1 MPFSHIHLA
10 MLFKVVNATL
20 LTKVLL
26 TNPAPAILGAIL
38 ALMLPLAANAEPDP
52 IFLPHLSDIAELV
65 PPGFPLRLPTQVR
78 FSRYA
83 SFDPSKLIVKS
94 FGSRT
99 PLSLNVSLFSCDK
112 GPEGCF
118 VGSVTTERASSSS
131 ARAELDRLRKSGYPV
146 TLRRDIRAY
155 VIDGFAKTP
164 VAPFSAIAW
173 QQDDAI
179 YILNFQSGDK
189 DGLIAMARSMVQS
202 EALRPTLPPIPP
214 ASRRRLTGPR
224 LY

>member
-1 MPFSHIHLA
+1 MFNRFLSTAFGTIA
-10 MLFKVVNATL
+10 
-20 LTKVLL
+20 
-26 TNPAPAILGAIL
+26 AIA
-38 ALMLPLAANAEPDP
+38 LPLSVSLTALAEPDP

-65 PPGFPLRLPTQVR
+65 PPGFPLRLPTQIRISR
-78 FSRYA
+78 FS
-83 SFDPSKLIVKS
+83 SFDPAQLIVKS

-99 PLSLNVSLFSCDK
+99 PLSLNVSLFSCDTGK
-112 GPEGCF
+112 EPCF
-118 VGSVTTERASSSS
+118 VGSVTTERVTPS
-131 ARAELDRLRKSGYPV
+131 AKAELDRLRKSGYPV

-164 VAPFSAIAW
+164 PRPFSEIAW

-179 YILNFQSGDK
+179 YLLNFQSGDK

-202 EALRPTLPPIPP
+202 EALRPALPQIP
-214 ASRRRLTGPR
+214 AGSRRRFGDGPR

>member
-1 MPFSHIHLA
+1 MFNRPCSIALGTIA
-10 MLFKVVNATL
+10 
-20 LTKVLL
+20 
-26 TNPAPAILGAIL
+26 AIG
-38 ALMLPLAANAEPDP
+38 LPLSVALTALAEPDP

-78 FSRYA
+78 FSRFA
-83 SFDPSKLIVKS
+83 SVDPTKLIVKP

-99 PLSLNVSLFSCDK
+99 PLSLNVSLFSCDSGK
-112 GPEGCF
+112 APCF
-118 VGSVTTERASSSS
+118 VGSVTTERVTPA
-131 ARAELDRLRKSGYPV
+131 AKAELDRLRKTGYPV

-164 VAPFSAIAW
+164 PLPFSEIAW

-179 YILNFQSGDK
+179 YVLNFQSGDK

-202 EALRPTLPPIPP
+202 EALRPALPQIP
-214 ASRRRLTGPR
+214 AGSRRRSGNAPR